1 MLEEEPGNPII
12 SKLRVI
18 QLLEV
23 EMSFA
28 FQLLWGKYLVH
39 NALAHNLLSP
49 WNFGGCP
56 GVRVHSAL
64 LLKTISYDYLRFTWH
79 NAIIFNK
86 DAKACFH
93 RIIPS
98 LDLMTTEGL
107 GMPRQATASILA
119 TIKGVHFFI
128 CIVHGISPGFYTS
141 TAAALI
147 LGVLQGSGLLH
158 VFG

>member
-1 MLEEEPGNPII
+1 MLEKEPGNPII

-23 EMSFA
+23 DMSFA
-28 FQLLWGKYLVH
+28 FQLLWGKCLVH

-56 GVRVHSAL
+56 GIRVHSAL

-79 NAIIFNK
+79 NAIIFDN
-86 DAKACFH
+86 DAKACFD

-98 LDLMTTEGL
+98 LGLMATECL
-107 GMPRQATASILA
+107 GMP
-119 TIKGVHFFI
+119 
-128 CIVHGISPGFYTS
+128 
-141 TAAALI
+141 
-147 LGVLQGSGLLH
+147 
-158 VFG
+158 